1 MTRGMLLE
9 VVRGRNQIREA
20 KNNEEGRGELPF
32 GIQLPEI
39 PELPTLEIPKEEEA
53 AKAPGPKLY
62 VRDDGTLDWDG
73 ALQDRAALRKFG
85 SAVWARINGQNPTV
99 LGEEEEEDEKEKGGK
114 KKGGKTAD
122 SKAVEHAPPERVTAR
137 IEDTAEILEARER
150 LAQMEATFKDMQV
163 SHTALLASGKCF
175 SYVRFNSLD
184 LMYPVVRLL
193 SVR

>member
-99 LGEEEEEDEKEKGGK
+99 LGEEDEELDEREKGGEKKGGK
-114 KKGGKTAD
+114 KSD
-122 SKAVEHAPPERVTAR
+122 RKAVEHAPPERVTAR
-137 IEDTAEILEARER
+137 IEDTAEILEARQR
-150 LAQMEATFKDMQV
+150 LAQMEATFKDMQA
-163 SHTALLASGKCF
+163 SHMALLASGK
-175 SYVRFNSLD
+175 
-184 LMYPVVRLL
+184 
-193 SVR
+193 